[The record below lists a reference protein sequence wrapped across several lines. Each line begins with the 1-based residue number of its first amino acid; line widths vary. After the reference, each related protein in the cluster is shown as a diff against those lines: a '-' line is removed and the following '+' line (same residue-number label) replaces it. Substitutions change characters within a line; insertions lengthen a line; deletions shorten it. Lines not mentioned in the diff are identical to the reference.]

1 VERRPELAAREKSS
15 PDCRRG
21 GDNESS
27 AACKSLVFLPVSL
40 VLLMMGLDG
49 GPVGVMHLCMMPSSL
64 GCLPRCSDVLLL
76 CD

>member
-27 AACKSLVFLPVSL
+27 AACKCLMFLTVRL
-40 VLLMMGLDG
+40 VLLLMGLDG
-49 GPVGVMHLCMMPSSL
+49 GPVGVMH
-64 GCLPRCSDVLLL
+64 D
-76 CD
+76 